1 MEEEE
6 KTEDKQPAGE
16 AESAPPD
23 EPEAAE
29 PEAAEP
35 EAAEPAAAEPEAAE
49 PEAAE
54 AAESEPGDAEAAEPA
69 GDAAEAPAP
78 PAPAPAE
85 AAPELPSPK
94 ERRRMARS
102 RFSGTARPQ
111 RSPDER
117 ARERSLARSTKGA
130 ERARWRQKR
139 DRQGAD
145 GGQAAPAPSPEPR
158 AASGIR
164 KVRQG
169 IVVSAKPD
177 KTITVQIDVIRTHP
191 RYGKVI
197 RNKNTFQAHDE
208 RNQAGEGDVV
218 RVVECRPL
226 SRTKR
231 WRLLQVVQK
240 AR

>member
-1 MEEEE
+1 V
-6 KTEDKQPAGE
+6 PE
-16 AESAPPD
+16 AA

-35 EAAEPAAAEPEAAE
+35 EAAEPEAAE
-49 PEAAE
+49 PVEAE
-54 AAESEPGDAEAAEPA
+54 AVEPEPA
-69 GDAAEAPAP
+69 GDPAAAAPADGAAAP
-78 PAPAPAE
+78 PAPAAPAPD
-85 AAPELPSPK
+85 APDPLSSK
-94 ERRRMARS
+94 QRRRLARS

-117 ARERSLARSTKGA
+117 ARDRSLARSTKGA
-130 ERARWRQKR
+130 ERARWRQRR
-139 DRQGAD
+139 DRKRAD
-145 GGQAAPAPSPEPR
+145 GAQAAPTPSPEPR

-169 IVVSAKPD
+169 MVVSAKPD
-177 KTITVQIDVIRTHP
+177 KTITVQIDVMRTHP
-191 RYGKVI
+191 RYGKVV

-231 WRLLQVVQK
+231 WRLLEVVQK